1 MKTEKQFK
9 GVMVPILTPLKP
21 DETVDVASMRRLVN
35 YLIEGGVHGIWAA
48 GTTGEFAALEDSER
62 IIAIETVVEEV
73 DGRIP
78 VIANLSAASTK
89 LVVKLCDLTSDLEAV
104 SYTHLTLPTKA

>member
-48 GTTGEFAALEDSER
+48 GTTG
-62 IIAIETVVEEV
+62 
-73 DGRIP
+73 
-78 VIANLSAASTK
+78 
-89 LVVKLCDLTSDLEAV
+89 
-104 SYTHLTLPTKA
+104 